1 MRTFEESLS
10 EHLQDPEFKR
20 EWDALEPEFQL
31 IRQQLD
37 AEKRKKAKK
46 IKPHNGANVQSR
58 AVTMITSPV

>member
-1 MRTFEESLS
+1 MITLKEVLREEMK
-10 EHLQDPEFKR
+10 DPEFKR

-46 IKPHNGANVQSR
+46 IKPHSGANVQSR
-58 AVTMITSPV
+58 AVTIITSPV

>member
-1 MRTFEESLS
+1 MITLKEVLREEMK
-10 EHLQDPEFKR
+10 DPEFKR

-58 AVTMITSPV
+58 SVTIITSPV